1 MIRRPPRST
10 RTDTLFPYTTLF
22 RSLGMRFLA
31 GLLEHAPASAAFAA
45 PTINAYRRYRPYSL
59 APDRAIWG
67 RDNRGVMCRVLGA
80 AGDPASR
87 IENRLGEPA
96 ANPYL
101 YMASQLLAGMDGMA
115 RQAAPPPSADAPY
128 ETPAPA
134 LPRSLE
140 AAPAELKGNACYRA
154 GFGDRFVDYFL
165 HIKEAEIARYQ
176 LEVSDWEH
184 REYFELF

>member
-1 MIRRPPRST
+1 MQ
-10 RTDTLFPYTTLF
+10 
-22 RSLGMRFLA
+22 FLA
-31 GLLEHAPASAAFAA
+31 GLLDHAPASAAFAA

-67 RDNRGVMCRVLGA
+67 RDNRGVMCRVLGGP
-80 AGDPASR
+80 GDPASR

-101 YMASQLLAGMDGMA
+101 YMASQLLAGLDGIA
-115 RQAAPPPSADAPY
+115 RKAAPPASADTPY

-140 AAPAELKGNACYRA
+140 AALAALKASACYRD
-154 GFGDRFVDYFL
+154 GFGGQFIDYFT
-165 HIKEAEIARYQ
+165 HIKDAEIARFQ

-184 REYFELF
+184 REYFEMF

>member
-67 RDNRGVMCRVLGA
+67 RDNRGVMARVLGA
-80 AGDPASR
+80 PGDPASR

-101 YMASQLLAGMDGMA
+101 Y
-115 RQAAPPPSADAPY
+115 
-128 ETPAPA
+128 
-134 LPRSLE
+134 RSE
-140 AAPAELKGNACYRA
+140 EHTSELQSLMRISYAVFCLKT
-154 GFGDRFVDYFL
+154 
-165 HIKEAEIARYQ
+165 KTKQ
-176 LEVSDWEH
+176 
-184 REYFELF
+184 